1 MKFVKFIVSLIAALG
16 LTLLLNG
23 PLGSIPALGRLFSPF
38 EGFWQNG
45 EDKTTLPPANLQ
57 LEGVN
62 DEVNIVFDDNRVPH
76 VFAKND
82 HDVYFAQGY
91 LVARDRLWQMEFYT
105 LAASGR
111 LSEVVGERALE
122 LDRYNRRMG
131 MADAAKKVYENGKTN
146 KIFDEVL
153 NAYSAGVNA
162 YIKQLKY
169 KDLPVEYKI
178 IGYQPEEWSPYKT
191 ILMMMNMRNVL
202 NGGSDD
208 FRMTNALSKYGMD
221 VVKDLFP
228 DYPSNESPIIPTG
241 TKWNFTPVSVPQT
254 PAQITA
260 NLSTSESVAFNI
272 PSHSPEIGSNNWA
285 VGGEKSATGLP
296 ILANDPHLQLT
307 LPSIWYQMQLST
319 PTMNVYGACLP
330 GAPGVVI
337 GFNKD
342 VAWGVTNVGSDVMD
356 FYQIKFKNNS
366 KKEYWYNGAWKPTTM
381 RVEEFVVKGKKEP
394 LKDTVYSTHH
404 GPIVYNI
411 ASEKNLNQNVP
422 VSHAMR
428 WVALEKDGTDL
439 MAFYYLNRAK
449 NYDDYRKALTYYIAP
464 AQNFIFASNSND
476 IAITPNGKLPLK
488 WKEQG
493 KFIMDGSN
501 PAHDWQGWIPTEQN
515 PTVKNPSRGF
525 VSSANQ
531 FSADPTYPYYL
542 GWKFAPSERA
552 IRINERLEK
561 MQKATIDSLR
571 MLQNDNFNVE
581 ARRILPELIKI
592 LNTDASLKNSSAYQT
607 LAKWNMKNDA
617 NEIGATIFERWV
629 REIRYAIWEDDFSM
643 KNDKSP
649 MNYPSRDRTWE
660 LIVKQPTAQWF
671 DNTTTKDKHETMQD
685 IVKSSFQA
693 SIDSLT
699 KKFGPMNASTWA
711 WTNVKSTDINHLGRL
726 AGFGRQDIPN
736 GGGSGIVNA
745 TTELNGP
752 SWRMVV
758 QLDKGWPKAYGLYP
772 GGQSGN
778 PASHFYDNMIDK
790 WAKGELNE
798 LLFMKSKDEKSSRI
812 SATMTILKK

>member
-1 MKFVKFIVSLIAALG
+1 MKIVKFIISLIAAAG
-16 LTLLLNG
+16 LTYTLNR
-23 PLGSIPALGRLFSPF
+23 PLGAIPALGRLFSPF

-45 EDKTTLPPANLQ
+45 EGKLALPPTDLK
-57 LEGVN
+57 LDGVT
-62 DEVNIVFDDNRVPH
+62 DEVNVVFDDNRVPH

-153 NAYSAGVNA
+153 NAYTAGVNA

-208 FRMTNALSKYGMD
+208 FRMTNILSKYGMD

-228 DYPSNESPIIPTG
+228 DYPTNESPIIPTG
-241 TKWNFTPVSVPQT
+241 TKWNFTPVPVPPV

-260 NLSTSESVAFNI
+260 NLTATEAVAFSI
-272 PSHSPEIGSNNWA
+272 PSPSPEIGSNNWA

-356 FYQIKFKNNS
+356 FYQIKFKDKT

-381 RVEEFVVKGKKEP
+381 RVEEFVIKGKP
-394 LKDTVYSTHH
+394 ASLKDTVYSTHH
-404 GPIVYNI
+404 GPIVYNV
-411 ASEKNLNQNVP
+411 ASDKNLNQNVP
-422 VSHAMR
+422 VGHAMR
-428 WVALEKDGTDL
+428 WIALEKEGTDL

-449 NYDDYRKALTYYIAP
+449 NYDDYRKALSYYVAP
-464 AQNFIFASNSND
+464 AQNFIFASNQND
-476 IAITPNGKLPLK
+476 ISITPNGKLPLK

-501 PAHDWQGWIPTEQN
+501 PAHDWQGWIPVEQN
-515 PTVKNPSRGF
+515 PTVKNPPRGF

-531 FSADPTYPYYL
+531 FSTDPTYPYYL

-552 IRINERLEK
+552 IRINERLAM
-561 MQKATIDSLR
+561 MQKATVDSLR
-571 MLQNDNFNVE
+571 LLQTDNFNVD
-581 ARRILPELIKI
+581 ARRLLPDLMKVM
-592 LNTDASLKNSSAYQT
+592 NADSS
-607 LAKWNMKNDA
+607 NMKNDA
-617 NEIGATIFERWV
+617 FQTLVKWNMRNDANEVGATIFERWV
-629 REIRYAIWEDDFSM
+629 RELRYAIWEDEFSM
-643 KNDKSP
+643 KDKVGLI
-649 MNYPSRDRTWE
+649 YPSRDRTWE
-660 LIVKQPTAQWF
+660 MIAKQPTAKWF
-671 DNTTTKDKHETMQD
+671 DNINTKDKQETMQD
-685 IVKSSFQA
+685 IVKSSFKA
-693 SIDSLT
+693 TIDSLT
-699 KKFGPMNASTWA
+699 TKLGPMNAETWA
-711 WTNVKSTDINHLGRL
+711 WTKVKSTDINHLGRL
-726 AGFGRQDIPN
+726 PGFGRQDIPN
-736 GGGSGIVNA
+736 GGGATMVNA
-745 TTELNGP
+745 TTEQNGP

-778 PASHFYDNMIDK
+778 PASPFYDNMIDK

-798 LLFMKSKDEKSSRI
+798 LLFMKSKDEKSSHI
-812 SATMTILKK
+812 SGTMKISKK

>member
-1 MKFVKFIVSLIAALG
+1 MKFVKFIISLLAAAG
-16 LTLLLNG
+16 LTYVLNR
-23 PLGSIPALGRLFSPF
+23 PLGAVPALGRLFSPF

-45 EDKTTLPPANLQ
+45 ESKLDLPPTDLQ
-57 LEGVN
+57 LEGVQ
-62 DEVNIVFDDNRVPH
+62 DEVNVVFDDNRVPH
-76 VFAKND
+76 VFTKND
-82 HDVYFAQGY
+82 HDAYFTQGY
-91 LVARDRLWQMEFYT
+91 LMARDRLWQMEFYT

-111 LSEVVGERALE
+111 LAEVVGERALE
-122 LDRYNRRMG
+122 LDRYSRRMG

-153 NAYSAGVNA
+153 NAYSAGVNT
-162 YIKQLKY
+162 YIKQLRY
-169 KDLPVEYKI
+169 KNLPVEYKI

-208 FRMTNALSKYGMD
+208 FRMSNALSKYGME
-221 VVKDLFP
+221 VMKDLFP
-228 DYPSNESPIIPTG
+228 NYPSNESPIIPVG
-241 TKWNFTPVSVPQT
+241 TKWNFTPVPVPAPPTQISAPMSV
-254 PAQITA
+254 
-260 NLSTSESVAFNI
+260 SESVAFDI
-272 PSHSPEIGSNNWA
+272 PQHSPEIGSNNWA

-307 LPSIWYQMQLST
+307 LPSIWYQMQLCT

-356 FYQIKFKNNS
+356 FYQIKFKDNT

-381 RVEEFVVKGKKEP
+381 RIEEFVVKGRPES

-404 GPIVYNI
+404 GPIVYNA
-411 ASEKNLNQNVP
+411 ASDKNFNQNVP
-422 VSHAMR
+422 VGHAMR
-428 WVALEKDGTDL
+428 WVAHEKEGTDL

-449 NYDDYRKALTYYIAP
+449 NYDDYRKALTYYVAP
-464 AQNFIFASNSND
+464 DQNFVFASNQND
-476 IAITPNGKLPLK
+476 ISITPNGKLPLK

-501 PAHDWQGWIPTEQN
+501 PAHDWQGWIPVEQN
-515 PTVKNPSRGF
+515 PTVKNPPRGF

-542 GWKFAPSERA
+542 GWRFAPSERA

-561 MQKATIDSLR
+561 MQKATVDSLR

-581 ARRILPELIKI
+581 ARRILPVLMKI
-592 LNTDASLKNSSAYQT
+592 LNADSSETKNPAYQT

-617 NEIGATIFERWV
+617 NEVGATIFERWV
-629 REIRYAIWEDDFSM
+629 KELRYTVFEDEF
-643 KNDKSP
+643 P
-649 MNYPSRDRTWE
+649 MTNLKTPMVYPSRNRMWDMV
-660 LIVKQPTAQWF
+660 VKEPTAKWF
-671 DNTTTKDKHETMQD
+671 DNVSTKNKQETLQD
-685 IVKSSFQA
+685 VVKQSFKA

-699 KKFGPMNASTWA
+699 MKLGPMNAETWA
-711 WTNVKSTDINHLGRL
+711 WNKVKSTDINHLGRL
-726 AGFGRQDIPN
+726 PGFGRQDIPN
-736 GGGSGIVNA
+736 GGGAGIVNA

-778 PASHFYDNMIDK
+778 PASPFYDNMIDK

-812 SATMTILKK
+812 SGTVKISKK